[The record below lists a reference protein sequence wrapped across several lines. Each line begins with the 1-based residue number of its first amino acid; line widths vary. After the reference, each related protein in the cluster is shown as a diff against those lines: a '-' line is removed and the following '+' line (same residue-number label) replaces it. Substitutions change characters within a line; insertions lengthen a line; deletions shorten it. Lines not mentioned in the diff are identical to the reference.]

1 MVFEHGEEMVLKRNL
16 RHVVPLSLERLRLCD
31 HLIFCGPMY
40 CAVQDWFYFLTPA
53 VDEICVT
60 VQMKVILSFKCYK
73 RNFIDATFAVPK
85 RKPGLYGIRT
95 LDLGVLTSTIPVQR
109 SCQLS

>member
-40 CAVQDWFYFLTPA
+40 CAVQDWFYF
-53 VDEICVT
+53 
-60 VQMKVILSFKCYK
+60 
-73 RNFIDATFAVPK
+73 
-85 RKPGLYGIRT
+85 
-95 LDLGVLTSTIPVQR
+95 
-109 SCQLS
+109 